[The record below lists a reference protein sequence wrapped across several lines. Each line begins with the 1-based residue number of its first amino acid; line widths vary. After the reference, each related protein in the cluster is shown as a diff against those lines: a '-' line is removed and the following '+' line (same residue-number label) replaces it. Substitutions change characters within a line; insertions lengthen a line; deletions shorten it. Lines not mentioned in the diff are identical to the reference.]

1 MYVYVTLA
9 GSCARVEGGGGGE
22 RIRANRGVAAPRS
35 SLELLEHAAGC
46 SRQTSLPKR
55 VLTTFCLFRLPPFT
69 SLLRPRRSLAPDVR
83 YGGGKGPAQPRRI
96 AFDEWPKFFFTCDA
110 AASCFS
116 PEGRSISAVDLS
128 GRISPHSLP
137 PPPPR
142 SYPRIRVRP
151 ENSICRI
158 AEVPSLCPVRAVFI
172 SSLSKSKR
180 FRSGFDWIVPRCR
193 LIRFNSFAIPRTE
206 YPAPVLCR
214 LTCNGEH
221 GTLVLTPCLHR
232 ACTVLCNN
240 CSYTSSVY
248 RGKVPCRA
256 RLLRRVQTARA
267 RPRVRDDID
276 IL

>member
-1 MYVYVTLA
+1 MQRDVA
-9 GSCARVEGGGGGE
+9 G
-22 RIRANRGVAAPRS
+22 
-35 SLELLEHAAGC
+35 
-46 SRQTSLPKR
+46 KR
-55 VLTTFCLFRLPPFT
+55 VYRSVSSPPSVSSVYRRLPPSSALGVP
-69 SLLRPRRSLAPDVR
+69 SLLMFVTAAGKDRPSRGVSRLTNGQSFFLLAMRLLLASPRRGDPF
-83 YGGGKGPAQPRRI
+83 PRLISRGE
-96 AFDEWPKFFFTCDA
+96 FLLTP
-110 AASCFS
+110 S
-116 PEGRSISAVDLS
+116 PL
-128 GRISPHSLP
+128 
-137 PPPPR
+137 PPPR